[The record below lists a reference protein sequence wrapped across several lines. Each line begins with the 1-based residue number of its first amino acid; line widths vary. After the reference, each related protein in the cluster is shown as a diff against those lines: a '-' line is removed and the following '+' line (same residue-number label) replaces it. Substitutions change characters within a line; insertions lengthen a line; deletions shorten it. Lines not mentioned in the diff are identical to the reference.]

1 MQVLIIIHM
10 VVFSANISTVFGVYL
25 VICLHVECDES
36 IMVWEKTLWLKY
48 LSRAIMWDYIG
59 VLEN

>member
-1 MQVLIIIHM
+1 M